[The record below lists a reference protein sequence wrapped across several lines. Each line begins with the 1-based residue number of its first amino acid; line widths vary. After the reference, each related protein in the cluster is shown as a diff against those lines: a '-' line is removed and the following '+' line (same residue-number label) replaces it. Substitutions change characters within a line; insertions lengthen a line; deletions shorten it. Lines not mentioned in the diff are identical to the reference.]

1 MVGNIGE
8 KENQH
13 QEGVIAACVTAACSR
28 RAAQTVQ
35 PSGCNS
41 GLLWPSK
48 RHERGPTCGSG
59 ADTVGGG

>member
-1 MVGNIGE
+1 MSLLLAKAGSGS
-8 KENQH
+8 
-13 QEGVIAACVTAACSR
+13 GR

-48 RHERGPTCGSG
+48 LHERGPTCGSG